1 MGITKDQ
8 IYNILDGENVDAL
21 LDLVNSSDLDEELRA
36 DFIANIL
43 SSLDALFYEG
53 LPELVVRVCVEAPE
67 KTAEAARHSFLSS
80 WLRHGGYHQRP
91 DIIRY
96 VIQKLRDEEGERL
109 VAAVKTAWVVG
120 YRDEEL
126 QAELERIAGL
136 RGESHSED
144 DCEGYA
150 LAVLASMA
158 YPDLDAIT
166 GKLRSRLERI
176 GQLTEPDGWVARH
189 AATPDMIPFLK
200 EAAPTVIIATGALM
214 ALPGRYP
221 DAAPAV
227 LNAFMSLDE
236 RERFGY
242 TSALADRVDL
252 EGVGEFLLAEVLD
265 AFRPDKS
272 RNVLPPVTYLL
283 EANRR
288 NHINFFVKAG
298 NSISPEMRAWLMAP
312 AIAKTGNKSNFQT
325 GESLK
330 KEYAWNVI
338 LRLGLEEAR
347 SWLTEA
353 MEGEVN
359 FTFLRLAEFASFLQV
374 RNAVELLG
382 SVVRDETVD
391 YRFGLGSLQPLGAI
405 GSREALDALL
415 ESRVHKQR
423 GGNGQYPLALVE
435 ALTSACM
442 ALNSYDRVWDILR
455 DREAN
460 DEIRKV
466 CAYVIEDL
474 STLENAP
481 LPDAADLVAL
491 LRAEGPDLPGYDQL
505 LLSLT
510 RMSREPVVVEFLR
523 GLAATEYDSDAL
535 TQVLAYAKLLIEFPK
550 RLERLGLERGG
561 DVWTVKGDLSVIV
574 AFALFHLYRTD
585 QSFEPALRQALEGDS
600 FYPALQ
606 ILGNLKSSDAVSEET
621 REALWDL
628 SKRWNGPNS
637 AHRSSLEAVARAWPE
652 VLLRDSALEIVS
664 QWGTSARRAYLTALR
679 IVFREHGHADGVAD
693 IACRFIEDADSD
705 VRRDAARLALEC
717 DPSKLRQA
725 VDHLA
730 ESRDGL
736 DQAVFM
742 LDAAFWLESAWG
754 VFEALGRSHREPSV
768 RELAQRLGR
777 EREDLDLARAYL
789 PTILES
795 QDYLTTWCYG
805 QALVELGNEE
815 TVDLIYANL
824 PPEVYRRS
832 YLIWLA
838 KQLGKRLER
847 DRKEQTNKFY
857 LPPPADRERSV
868 KVIVEMKGEALG
880 SFAGVLRESQ
890 TRRAHRWLWSWS
902 VDIENERDLVQSVM
916 ARGADDEIF
925 IKTDDG
931 RRGQVIPVKTELSS
945 GEERPSARLL
955 LLGKGAL
962 E

>member
-21 LDLVNSSDLDEELRA
+21 LDLVDSSDLDEELRA
-36 DFIANIL
+36 DFIANIF

-67 KTAEAARHSFLSS
+67 KTAEAARHNFLSS

-91 DIIRY
+91 DVVRH
-96 VIQKLRDEEGERL
+96 VIQKLRDEEGGRL
-109 VAAVKTAWVVG
+109 VEAVKTAWVVG
-120 YRDEEL
+120 YRDDEL
-126 QAELERIAGL
+126 QAELELIAGL
-136 RGESHSED
+136 RGGSHSED
-144 DCEGYA
+144 DSEGYA

-158 YPDLDAIT
+158 YSDLDAIT
-166 GKLRSRLERI
+166 RKLRSRLERI
-176 GQLTEPDGWVARH
+176 GQLTEPDGWVARY
-189 AATPDMIPFLK
+189 AATPDMIPYLK
-200 EAAPTVIIATGALM
+200 EAAPAVIIATGALL
-214 ALPGRYP
+214 ALPDRYP
-221 DAAPAV
+221 EAAPAV
-227 LNAFMSLDE
+227 LNAFKSLDE
-236 RERFGY
+236 REKFGY

-252 EGVGEFLLAEVLD
+252 EEVSEFLLAEVLD
-265 AFRPDKS
+265 AFRHYKA
-272 RNVLPPVTYLL
+272 RNVLPPVTDLL
-283 EANRR
+283 KANRR

-298 NSISPEMRAWLMAP
+298 DSIGPEERSWLRTP
-312 AIAKTGNKSNFQT
+312 AVAKTGNQSDFQT
-325 GESLK
+325 VESLN

-359 FTFLRLAEFASFLQV
+359 FTFLHLAEFASFLQV
-374 RNAVELLG
+374 GNAVELLG
-382 SVVRDETVD
+382 SMVRDETAD
-391 YRFGLGSLQPLGAI
+391 YRFGLGSLQLLGVL
-405 GSREALDALL
+405 GSHEALDALL
-415 ESRVHKQR
+415 ENRVHKQR
-423 GGNGQYPLALVE
+423 GGNGQYPLSLVE
-435 ALTSACM
+435 ALASACM
-442 ALNSYDRVWDILR
+442 ALKSCDRVWDILR
-455 DREAN
+455 DRDAN
-460 DEIRKV
+460 NEMRRV

-491 LRAEGPDLPGYDQL
+491 LRAEGPDLPGYGQL
-505 LLSLT
+505 LLSLSK
-510 RMSREPVVVEFLR
+510 MSREPVVVEFLR
-523 GLAATEYDSDAL
+523 ELAATEYDSDAL
-535 TQVLAYAKLLIEFPK
+535 TQVLAYAKLLIDFPK
-550 RLERLGLERGG
+550 RLERLGLERRG
-561 DVWTVKGDLSVIV
+561 DGWTVKGDLSVMV
-574 AFALFHLYRTD
+574 AFALLHLYRTD
-585 QSFEPALRQALEGDS
+585 KIFEPALRQALGDDS

-606 ILGNLKSSDAVSEET
+606 ILGNLKSSDDVSEET

-652 VLLRDSALEIVS
+652 VLLDGSALEMVS
-664 QWGTSARRAYLTALR
+664 QWGTSARRAYLSALR

-693 IACRFIEDADSD
+693 IACRFLEDADSD

-717 DPSKLRQA
+717 DPLRLRQA

-742 LDAAFWLESAWG
+742 LDAAFWLESDWG
-754 VFEALGRSHREPSV
+754 VFESLGRSHREPSV
-768 RELAQRLGR
+768 REMAQRLGR
-777 EREDLDLARAYL
+777 EREDLDLSRKYL
-789 PTILES
+789 PIILES
-795 QDYLTTWCYG
+795 RDYLTTWCYG

-815 TVDLIYANL
+815 TVDRIYANL

-838 KQLGKRLER
+838 KRLGKRLER

-857 LPPPADRERSV
+857 LPPPADRERNV
-868 KVIVEMKGEALG
+868 EVIVEMKGEALG
-880 SFAGVLRESQ
+880 PFPGVLRESQ

-902 VDIENERDLVQSVM
+902 VYIENERDLVQSVM
-916 ARGADDEIF
+916 GRAVEDEIF

-945 GEERPSARLL
+945 GDKQPIARLL